1 MTASEDVG
9 GGLRRPPILDSTLAM
24 YGTQLFAATL
34 QLLNV
39 LIVARV
45 LGASGRGEVV
55 FLSAIAYL
63 TAQVAALGVHQAAAN
78 IAASR
83 PRLRPSLATNAVLF
97 SLVLGSVAAGLV
109 YLLMLVAPAVGGG
122 TDVDLRL
129 LALGVI
135 PLLILEAN
143 LAMLVRADYAF
154 RIANLAL
161 VLVPLAI
168 ACVNVAFA
176 LAGRLTVGTAFGVW
190 IGGQVLG
197 VALLG
202 AFVQRRLAGF
212 GRPSLR
218 LALGCLSFGVK
229 AHAGR
234 VMLVGNYKL
243 DQWLVGAISGTRE
256 LGLYSIAVTWF
267 ETLFYLP
274 TALAAVQRPDLVRA
288 SPRGAGASAALA
300 FRAASLVT
308 AGLVLV
314 VLVAAPV
321 LCVTFFGE
329 EFRSSV
335 DDLRVLVPGA
345 AGVLAL
351 KLLGNALVAQGKPLR
366 ESAAIGVTFVATLAL
381 DLLLVPPY
389 GGLGAAIASTVGYA
403 VGGVAIIV
411 LFSRAFGS
419 RISELVPRGS
429 EVPWFWSKVRLAFR
443 RPATALEL
451 ESN

>member
-1 MTASEDVG
+1 VTASEDVG
-9 GGLRRPPILDSTLAM
+9 GSLRRPPILDSTLAM

-78 IAASR
+78 IAANR

-97 SLVLGSVAAGLV
+97 SLVLGGLAAGLV

-135 PLLILEAN
+135 PVLVLEAN
-143 LAMLVRADYAF
+143 FAMLVRADYAF

-168 ACVNVAFA
+168 AGVNVAFA

-190 IGGQVLG
+190 IAGQVLG
-197 VALLG
+197 VLLLG

-212 GRPSLR
+212 GRPSLP

-243 DQWLVGAISGTRE
+243 DQWLVGAIAGTRE

-288 SPRGAGASAALA
+288 SRRGAGVNAALA

-308 AGLVLV
+308 AGLVVV

-329 EFRSSV
+329 EFRGSV

-366 ESAAIGVTFVATLAL
+366 ESAAIGVTFVGTLAL

-403 VGGVAIIV
+403 VGGVAMIV
-411 LFSRAFGS
+411 LFSRAFGG
-419 RISELVPRGS
+419 RVSELVPRGS
-429 EVPWFWSKVRLAFR
+429 EVPWFWRKVRLAFR